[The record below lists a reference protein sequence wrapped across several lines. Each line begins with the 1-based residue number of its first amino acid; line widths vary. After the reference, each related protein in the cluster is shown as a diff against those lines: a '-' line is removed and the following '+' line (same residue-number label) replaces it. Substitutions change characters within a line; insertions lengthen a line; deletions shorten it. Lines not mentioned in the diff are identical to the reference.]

1 MSTYLNSRADRS
13 PVRAKIDLKFW
24 FGIAVSVFFMFLLF
38 RKIDFNQLWSALVR
52 VDYRFI
58 LAAVV
63 CNFIGY
69 FFRAVRWQYLLIPE
83 KRIPLSSLY
92 PATIIGYMA
101 NNLLPAR
108 LGEFVRAFVLAQ
120 REGLQTPTVF
130 ASLVIDRLFDGFT
143 VLLILMFTIF
153 TLRLP
158 QGLAEAE
165 SMLRTGG
172 VVTFAL
178 YLGAVVFLF
187 LLKRQTVRTLAW
199 TGMILKPFP
208 QKLSDR
214 IIPLLGSFI
223 GGIRI
228 SSRGGHISALLLSSI
243 TVWVFCVI
251 PVDMVLQAFGIHL
264 PITASMF
271 ILILLV
277 FAVMVPASPGFIG
290 TYHYA
295 CFKGLSAFG
304 IAESTAVSIALVLHG
319 VGFFPVIVA
328 GFYHLWRSKTSLSG
342 LQAAGSQQ
350 AG

>member
-1 MSTYLNSRADRS
+1 MKKGFD
-13 PVRAKIDLKFW
+13 IKFW
-24 FGIAVSVFFMFLLF
+24 LGIAVSVFFMALLF

-52 VDYRFI
+52 VDYRYI
-58 LAAVV
+58 LLAVV
-63 CNFIGY
+63 CTFISY
-69 FFRAVRWQYLLIPE
+69 FLRAVRWQYLLIPE

-143 VLLILMFTIF
+143 VMLILLLTLF
-153 TLRLP
+153 TLHLP
-158 QGLAEAE
+158 QGLSEAE

-172 VVTFAL
+172 VVTFLL
-178 YLGAVVFLF
+178 YAGVVVFLF
-187 LLKRQTVRTLAW
+187 LLKQQTMRTLAW
-199 TGMILKPFP
+199 TGVLLKPFP

-223 GGIRI
+223 GGIRM
-228 SSRGGHISALLLSSI
+228 SSKGGHIAAVLASSFAI
-243 TVWVFCVI
+243 WLFCVI
-251 PVDMVLQAFGIHL
+251 PVDMVLQGFGIHL

-271 ILILLV
+271 ILVLLV

-290 TYHYA
+290 TYHFA

-304 IAESTAVSIALVLHG
+304 IEESISISIALVIHG
-319 VGFFPVIVA
+319 ISFFPVTVA
-328 GFYHLWRSKTSLSG
+328 GFYHLWSNKISLNTVRK
-342 LQAAGSQQ
+342 AGES
-350 AG
+350 A

>member
-1 MSTYLNSRADRS
+1 M
-13 PVRAKIDLKFW
+13 KKGIDTKFW
-24 FGIAVSVFFMFLLF
+24 LGIAVSVFFMALLF
-38 RKIDFNQLWSALVR
+38 RKIDFNQLWAALVR
-52 VDYRFI
+52 VDYRYI
-58 LAAVV
+58 LLAVV
-63 CNFIGY
+63 CTFISY
-69 FFRAVRWQYLLIPE
+69 FLRAVRWHYLLIPE

-143 VLLILMFTIF
+143 VMLILLVTLF

-158 QGLAEAE
+158 QGMSDAETV
-165 SMLRTGG
+165 LRTGG
-172 VVTFAL
+172 IVTFCL
-178 YLGAVVFLF
+178 YAAVVAFLF
-187 LLKRQTVRTLAW
+187 LLKHQTMRTLAW
-199 TGMILKPFP
+199 TGVMLKPFP

-223 GGIRI
+223 GGIRM
-228 SSRGGHISALLLSSI
+228 SSKGGHIAAVLVSSLA
-243 TVWVFCVI
+243 VWLFCIV
-251 PVDMVLQAFGIHL
+251 PVNLVLQSFGVHL
-264 PITASMF
+264 PFSASMF
-271 ILILLV
+271 ILVLLV

-304 IAESTAVSIALVLHG
+304 VAESTAVSIALVIHG
-319 VGFFPVIVA
+319 TAFFPVIIA
-328 GFYHLWRSKTSLSG
+328 GFYHLWRNKISLNTVRK
-342 LQAAGSQQ
+342 AGDSV
-350 AG
+350 

>member
-1 MSTYLNSRADRS
+1 MRT
-13 PVRAKIDLKFW
+13 KIDIKFW
-24 FGIAVSVFFMFLLF
+24 LGIAVSIFFMAILF
-38 RKIDFNQLWSALVR
+38 RKIDFNQLWSALIR
-52 VDYRFI
+52 VDYRYILLAIVCTFI
-58 LAAVV
+58 S
-63 CNFIGY
+63 Y
-69 FFRAVRWQYLLIPE
+69 FLRAVRWHYLLIPE

-143 VLLILMFTIF
+143 VMLILLFTLF

-158 QGLAEAE
+158 QGLSEAE
-165 SMLRTGG
+165 TILRTGG
-172 VVTFAL
+172 TVTFLL
-178 YLGAVVFLF
+178 YAGVVAFLF
-187 LLKRQTVRTLAW
+187 LLKRQTMRTLAW
-199 TGMILKPFP
+199 TRVLLKPFP

-223 GGIRI
+223 SGIRI
-228 SSRGGHISALLLSSI
+228 SSNGGHIAAVLVSSMS
-243 TVWVFCVI
+243 VWLFCVI
-251 PVDMVLQAFGIHL
+251 PVDMVMQGFGIHL

-271 ILILLV
+271 ILVLLV

-304 IAESTAVSIALVLHG
+304 IPESTAVSIALVLHG
-319 VGFFPVIVA
+319 TSFFPVIIA
-328 GFYHLWRSKTSLSG
+328 GFFHLWQSKMSLRALKTAG
-342 LQAAGSQQ
+342 LQQGN
-350 AG
+350 